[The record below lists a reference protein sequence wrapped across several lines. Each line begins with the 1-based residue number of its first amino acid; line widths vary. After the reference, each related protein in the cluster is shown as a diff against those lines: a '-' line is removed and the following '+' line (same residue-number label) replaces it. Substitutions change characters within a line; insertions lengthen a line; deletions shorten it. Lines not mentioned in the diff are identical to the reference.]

1 MPIAVA
7 RVRRRGGKRYRIADP
22 EWDDV
27 RAILDARNVKIGAL
41 VDRGLGLGRLL
52 FGLQSCHVSGTFRLP
67 AVVRYRPA

>member
-7 RVRRRGGKRYRIADP
+7 RVRRSGGKRYRIADP

-52 FGLQSCHVSGTFRLP
+52 FGL
-67 AVVRYRPA
+67 